1 MSQEN
6 ANNGWTQVVRQ
17 TLFSSGRKDAGE
29 TKNRGVVT
37 RNPYDPLAEEEGEIE
52 EGEIEEEK
60 LEEKVLEEDV
70 ALDASLFEMKIND
83 NYVKTGVSSFP
94 KPAGG
99 STGKDNNKEDE
110 SKQNN
115 GHTSS
120 EKDVNADKLVT
131 GETGVVRNYH

>member
-17 TLFSSGRKDAGE
+17 TLFSSGRKDEKAAGKDEKTAGE

-94 KPAGG
+94 RIFPSSGV
-99 STGKDNNKEDE
+99 
-110 SKQNN
+110 SKWEFLMAFVIPSFTN
-115 GHTSS
+115 
-120 EKDVNADKLVT
+120 
-131 GETGVVRNYH
+131 